1 MKAKI
6 IKIGN
11 SRGIRLPKKLLSLY
25 NLTEGSDVEI
35 EQNRD
40 GLFLKPMQPE
50 YTLPWEEAY
59 QQMAAEQEEIL
70 EWEEWHASD
79 QDGID
84 D

>member
-1 MKAKI
+1 MRAKI
-6 IKIGN
+6 VKIGN
-11 SRGIRLPKKLLSLY
+11 SRGIRLPKKILDLY

-40 GLFLKPMQPE
+40 GLFLKPMQTK
-50 YTLPWEEAY
+50 YTLSWEAAY
-59 QQMAAEQEEIL
+59 QQMAAEQQETL
-70 EWEEWHASD
+70 EWEEWQATD